1 MTDPAQAHGPRE
13 SVVGKSGRIV
23 TPTRGA
29 DGPGEA
35 EFAIRGGTELFIAR
49 SSTPLARGT
58 TVVAVSVSGARSV
71 EVVPFGDP
79 SDELLDLSQGV

>member
-1 MTDPAQAHGPRE
+1 MTTPADAYGPRE
-13 SVVGKSGRIV
+13 AVVGKSGRIV

-35 EFAIRGGTELFIAR
+35 EFAIRGGTEIFIAR

-58 TVVAVSVSGARSV
+58 AVIAVSLAGARAV
-71 EVVPFGDP
+71 EVVPFGEP
-79 SDELLDLSQGV
+79 SDELLDLDKGM